1 MIEIPVFRKTF
12 RLGLLLP
19 AVVAFAW
26 GAVFCACTDETD
38 TTSLSPNHTAILN
51 LKMRSAVLPDADT
64 QATSATTVSAGTTGT
79 PMSHTPMTRA
89 GLEDDIKTVDVL
101 VFKPDA
107 SAPTD
112 MTKGTFFYRTRGRY
126 ETAGGQSYVRVE
138 LVASAEKQTLVVL
151 VNARKQVDALA
162 AAYGEQRQ
170 AVMSRLKLRADGTTG
185 RIDINPADGMPMW
198 GELTAQ
204 TVNESYARTQSAAP
218 TVTLER
224 MVAKVTF
231 NVGVEHTQACHFYHG
246 YAAGFIA
253 PSNTAGV
260 PTIAAADL
268 STLPYVDYS
277 SVFPFMGD
285 TSFYLFESDNRVKAA
300 ANQLTNSF
308 FTIYITNQQ
317 AAKYWYRVDVMNYNT
332 EKFLDILRN
341 RHYMIELAD
350 GGTISTPG
358 FATEE
363 EAIQGR
369 IRLKCR
375 IVPWEEVRENFSME
389 SPKRLSVDKREVLIP
404 LSEMATGSKLTITA
418 ANNPEGWTISDIT
431 PGVTVSKQ
439 TSHSYE
445 ETILIRSTS
454 RKGSFKIKSGNV
466 EMKINVKRAL
476 YPLEHVAEFNLA
488 GGFPQYG
495 SSFDPSNS
503 GGIVPKGAQTEHAL
517 RWATSHN
524 NDESGY
530 YNGYIIRGETNPYY
544 NPSGKNLFDD
554 EFFSPGHPGHGYHLP
569 SQEEWTGVFSY
580 QSSVEY
586 GIYTGGVKTFN
597 EHVEFGGIKKTFT
610 NDYLSDLVG
619 NVCYALRFKKWVD
632 DSMAMP
638 PMPPTSEFPAAV
650 DNSMLCAY
658 RYTLMGVSVGNTR
671 HLKIDAVYLGSSFTG
686 NMNTINNDAWWNAHA
701 SETVTRIFPHTGSVY
716 APALPGGNTTK
727 LHRGGAE
734 ANYWSSTKFD
744 NVENICARTDIDR
757 AYAEHKEIIENG
769 FPVRLFLSE

>member
-79 PMSHTPMTRA
+79 PMSHAPMTRA

-231 NVGVEHTQACHFYHG
+231 NVGVEQTHACHFYHG

-277 SVFPFMGD
+277 SVFPFMGG

-332 EKFLDILRN
+332 EKFQDILRN

-445 ETILIRSTS
+445 ETITIHSTS

-488 GGFPQYG
+488 GGFQYG
-495 SSFDPSNS
+495 SSFNPSLS

-530 YNGYIIRGETNPYY
+530 YNGYIIGGITHPMY

-554 EFFSPGHPGHGYHLP
+554 DFFSPGHPGHGYHLP

-580 QSSVEY
+580 QNSVEY

-610 NDYLSDLVG
+610 NDYLSLIADK
-619 NVCYALRFKKWVD
+619 VCYALRFKKWVD
-632 DSMAMP
+632 DSMSMLP
-638 PMPPTSEFPAAV
+638 IPPTLEFPAAV

-658 RYTLMGVSVGNTR
+658 RYKPIGEIDSNTC
-671 HLKIDAVYLGSSFTG
+671 HLKIDCVYLGNSFTG
-686 NMNTINNDAWWNAHA
+686 NMDDISNDAWWNAHA
-701 SETVTRIFPHTGSVY
+701 SETVTRIFPYSGSVFT
-716 APALPGGNTTK
+716 PAIPSDSSSK
-727 LHRGGAE
+727 LIVRGQYSAF
-734 ANYWSSTKFD
+734 WSSTKVD
-744 NVENICARTDIDR
+744 NDHTRGAYTSHDI
-757 AYAEHKEIIENG
+757 AHTNYYQTNENG